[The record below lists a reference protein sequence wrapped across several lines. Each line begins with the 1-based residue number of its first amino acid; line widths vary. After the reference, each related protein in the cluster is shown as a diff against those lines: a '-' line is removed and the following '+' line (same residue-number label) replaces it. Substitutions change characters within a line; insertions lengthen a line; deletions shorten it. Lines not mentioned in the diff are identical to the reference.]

1 MAERFISSTDVKER
15 VGLSKTEIYRRIA
28 AGTFPKQVPLGEHRV
43 AFLESEIEAWI
54 AERVAARASGE
65 GTAERRERAADA
77 KAHHSPRTGKRT

>member
-28 AGTFPKQVPLGEHRV
+28 AGTFPKQVPLGEHRI

-54 AERVAARASGE
+54 AARVVARASDE
-65 GTAERRERAADA
+65 GAAERRDRAADA
-77 KAHHSPRTGKRT
+77 KAHHRQRSGRRK